1 MEFLVVLL
9 LILCNGLFAM
19 SEMAVVAARK
29 SRLRD
34 QAEKGTASARTA
46 LKLAENPDV
55 FLSTIQVGITAVG
68 IASGALSGR
77 ALAEPVARAL
87 ERAPQL
93 RPFSQELSLVL
104 VIGAVTYLTLVLGE
118 LVPKRLALRAP
129 ESVAAG
135 VAPLMAF
142 LASLARPLV
151 KVLSVSTRL
160 VLGVLPGREG
170 KEPPITEEELKL
182 LVSEATGAGVF
193 RATEQELLHRVLEL
207 EELPISQ
214 LMCPRREIVWL
225 DLRAQPA
232 ENRER
237 IRSASHSRFP
247 VCDGELDR
255 VVGVALA
262 QSLLV
267 RNLDRAGRELVGLAD
282 DLLPPLLLPE
292 HLSALEVLERF
303 RHSEVHLGIVIDEH
317 GTVRGLLTVN
327 DIMEAIVGDL
337 VEEGG
342 CDDPLVIQR
351 EDGSWL
357 LDGLLPIEDFLA
369 MVEQEKNPSQNGYT
383 TLAGFVIEHFG
394 RIPRA
399 GDHFRAFGRRFEV
412 VDMDRHRVD
421 KVLMGLPIP
430 QPSSESAETD

>member
-9 LILCNGLFAM
+9 LVLFNGLFSMA
-19 SEMAVVAARK
+19 EMAVVAARK

-34 QAEKGTASARTA
+34 LAEKGTASARTA

-68 IASGALSGR
+68 IASGAFSGH
-77 ALAEPVARAL
+77 ALAEPVALLL
-87 ERAPQL
+87 ERVPQL
-93 RPFSQELSLVL
+93 RPFSMELSFVL
-104 VIGAVTYLTLVLGE
+104 VIGTVTYLTLVLGE

-151 KVLSVSTRL
+151 KILSLSTSL
-160 VLGVLPGREG
+160 ILGALPGREG
-170 KEPPITEEELKL
+170 KEPPITEEELKM
-182 LVSEATGAGVF
+182 LVSEGTGAGVF

-214 LMCPRREIVWL
+214 LMRPRREMVWL

-232 ENRER
+232 ENLER
-237 IRSASHSRFP
+237 IRGASHSRFP

-267 RNLDRAGRELVGLAD
+267 RNLDRASRDLVGLAD

-369 MVEQEKNPSQNGYT
+369 MVEQEKKPGQSGYT
-383 TLAGFVIEHFG
+383 TLAGFVIEQFG
-394 RIPRA
+394 RIPHA

-421 KVLMGLPIP
+421 KVLMELPRP
-430 QPSSESAETD
+430 QPEVEGEETE